1 MDTNARFIELETRI
15 AYQDH
20 TIETFNGVL
29 LEMREEIDALR
40 RELKEVKSKAESG
53 SPDFGPANDKPPHW

>member
-1 MDTNARFIELETRI
+1 MDTEARFIDLETKI

-20 TIETFNGVL
+20 NLEVLNGVL
-29 LEMREEIDALR
+29 LEMRNEMDRLR
-40 RELKEVKSKAESG
+40 RELEEVKSRASSA

>member
-1 MDTNARFIELETRI
+1 MDTDARFIDLETKI

-20 TIETFNGVL
+20 TIEVLNGVL
-29 LEMREEIDALR
+29 LEMREEIDRLR
-40 RELKEVKSKAESG
+40 RDLEEVKSRAVTA